1 MFSRMLLLT
10 GVCAF
15 ILCTHMWVQCRGQH
29 ATCIQLS
36 GVFKGHIHTF
46 MHSLCVETRGLKQAD
61 ALWIAIALDT
71 YTDIFGLMCVSV
83 FLSHCHLNFQLDFLN
98 RQLKLIPWT
107 LTNLVV
113 HVGKCV
119 SASMNL
125 HVSLCDDKTQESKYY
140 STVRD

>member
-1 MFSRMLLLT
+1 MFSRMPLMLT

-15 ILCTHMWVQCRGQH
+15 ILHTHMWVQCRGQH
-29 ATCIQLS
+29 AACIQLS
-36 GVFKGHIHTF
+36 GSHSHIYA
-46 MHSLCVETRGLKQAD
+46 CVLKQAD
-61 ALWIAIALDT
+61 ALWIAIALHT
-71 YTDIFGLMCVSV
+71 YTDIFGLMCVSLNQMCVMCV
-83 FLSHCHLNFQLDFLN
+83 FLSYWHLNFQLDFLN

-140 STVRD
+140 SSVRD